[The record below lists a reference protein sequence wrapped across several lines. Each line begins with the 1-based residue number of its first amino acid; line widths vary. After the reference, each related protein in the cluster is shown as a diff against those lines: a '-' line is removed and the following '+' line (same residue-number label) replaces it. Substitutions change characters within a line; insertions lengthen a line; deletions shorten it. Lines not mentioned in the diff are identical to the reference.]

1 MISNSQFKNLVKKYD
16 TPLYVYD
23 DAIIREKFEKLN
35 KAVVYDKKRIYYA
48 AKANSNISI
57 LKVMRRLGAYLD
69 TSSPAEIFLGLRAG
83 FKPAQI
89 LFTGNNLREDELMY
103 ALKKRVFINIDSLS
117 QLERVGKLA
126 PEEKIGIRINPAYG
140 AGHHDYVITAGMKSR
155 FGIYFKQVSEI
166 KEIAKKYN
174 LKIVGLHQ
182 HIGSGV
188 LHANKFLKAT
198 IVLLNTAKNFEN
210 LEFIDFGGGL
220 GVPYKPSDKAL
231 DVEVFGAKLS
241 EQFEKFQKEYLSRQG
256 NTNTRGKELILYLEP
271 GRYLVAQAGTL
282 LIEVT
287 SINKNPVG
295 DIIVGTNSGMTHL
308 IRPALYSAY
317 HEIVNITNPRGR
329 AQKVDIVGNI
339 CESTDIFAKAREISK
354 IREGDILAIKNTGAY
369 GMAMASRFN
378 GRGLPAEVLVSGKKD
393 RLIRK
398 RDVFSDLLPK

>member
-1 MISNSQFKNLVKKYD
+1 MISNTQFKNLVKKYD

-23 DAIIREKFEKLN
+23 EAVIREQFEKLN
-35 KAVVYDKKRIYYA
+35 KDVTYKKKRIYYA
-48 AKANSNISI
+48 TKANSNLAI
-57 LKVMRRLGAYLD
+57 LKIMRRLGAYLD
-69 TSSPAEIFLGLRAG
+69 TSSPAEIFLGLKAG
-83 FKPAQI
+83 FKPAQM
-89 LFTGNNLREDELMY
+89 LFTGNNLREDELVY
-103 ALKKRVFINIDSLS
+103 ALKKRVFINVDSLS
-117 QLERVGKLA
+117 QLERIGKLA
-126 PEEKIGIRINPAYG
+126 PGEKIGIRINPAYG
-140 AGHHDYVITAGMKSR
+140 AGHHDHVITAGMKSR
-155 FGIYFKQVSEI
+155 FGIYFKQVEEI

-188 LHANKFLKAT
+188 LHVNKFLKAT
-198 IVLLNTAKNFEN
+198 SVLLNTAKSFED

-220 GVPYKPSDKAL
+220 GVPYEPSDKAL
-231 DVEVFGAKLS
+231 DIEAFGAKLS
-241 EQFEKFQKEYLSRQG
+241 KQFEKFTDNYGR
-256 NTNTRGKELILYLEP
+256 ELTLYLEP

-378 GRGLPAEVLVSGKKD
+378 GRGLPAEVLVSGKKV
-393 RLIRK
+393 RVIRK